1 MPNTNTPATAIA
13 TSEIIRHVQ
22 CRNRY
27 IFQYHRHDV
36 GSAAGCAHIKEN
48 CRSER
53 GNSDGKN
60 QFQDRL
66 VGKWSVHRVNTLQD
80 RQEKG
85 KKHAAVKCFCT
96 KAFSHDQESQ
106 NQKDN
111 VADKVKITAADGSGL
126 GDKDRKTCNTAECK
140 IICKFEKINTACHDA
155 VAAVMT
161 TKSRI
166 LDLGLIWMMVLG

>member
-1 MPNTNTPATAIA
+1 LVTARPPSSPLFPY
-13 TSEIIRHVQ
+13 TTLFRS
-22 CRNRY
+22 
-27 IFQYHRHDV
+27 
-36 GSAAGCAHIKEN
+36 
-48 CRSER
+48 RSER

-85 KKHAAVKCFCT
+85 KKHAAVKCFCS

-140 IICKFEKINTACHDA
+140 IICKFEKINTACHDGSGGRHDH
-155 VAAVMT
+155 
-161 TKSRI
+161 KI
-166 LDLGLIWMMVLG
+166 PDFGFGFDFG